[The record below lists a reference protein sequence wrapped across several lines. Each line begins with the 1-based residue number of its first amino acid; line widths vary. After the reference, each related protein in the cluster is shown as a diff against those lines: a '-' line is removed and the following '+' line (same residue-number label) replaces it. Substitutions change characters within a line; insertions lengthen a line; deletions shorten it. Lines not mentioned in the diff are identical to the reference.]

1 MAAKAT
7 TGSSLR
13 KPKISRRG
21 IHSKRG
27 SSKNKGA
34 QLYKKPNVGQG

>member
-7 TGSSLR
+7 TGGSLR
-13 KPKISRRG
+13 KAKVRRRG
-21 IHSKRG
+21 VHSKRG

-34 QLYKKPNVGQG
+34 QLYKKPNRGQG